1 MCGRM
6 ACALNKGCLQHA
18 CQYQDATGQ
27 YRCPKWVDLNSQGKY
42 KPSYNISPRTYHPV
56 LLNSCLAP
64 GDKRVKKEK
73 GVDEGVIMTSMRW
86 GLVPSW
92 HTSDPRNFLFNT
104 VNCRVEEC
112 MERRSFKGAIA
123 AGRRCVVPAEGFFEW
138 HKEDKTSRQPYLVY
152 FRQPKAVSMAVRT
165 WDDISDAHQLMQ
177 GGQWAGPRL
186 LTMAGLFD
194 VSTCEEDLY
203 SFTILTMNSPKYLQW
218 LHDRVPVILS
228 GEDAVAEWLDP
239 NNSFEK
245 LTRSVHCPKDL
256 EWHPVS
262 SEVGKVTNNSV
273 KCVLPISKTSCTE
286 RATSLSPSSS
296 GSSTVEDAAAQ
307 RTPASP
313 VVQHNQRWTCEA
325 AQQYQR
331 RAKRQLDLEDEN
343 IHLEGKYRNGAIQA
357 ANATLAA
364 ANAARSFYA
373 LGEEVLREKRELV
386 RLETTRAQLQIE
398 LIKRQLGQD

>member
-273 KCVLPISKTSCTE
+273 KCVLPISKTAVKKE
-286 RATSLSPSSS
+286 KQTSLEQWLKNSPKSVTKAAKELKRSRSRSPRSRSPGPSRKRSKSPSGRGSQGRSRSRSKSRSPRRLKSEHRGSSRSRSRS
-296 GSSTVEDAAAQ
+296 GS
-307 RTPASP
+307 R
-313 VVQHNQRWTCEA
+313 
-325 AQQYQR
+325 
-331 RAKRQLDLEDEN
+331 KRD
-343 IHLEGKYRNGAIQA
+343 
-357 ANATLAA
+357 
-364 ANAARSFYA
+364 
-373 LGEEVLREKRELV
+373 
-386 RLETTRAQLQIE
+386 
-398 LIKRQLGQD
+398 

>member
-1 MCGRM
+1 
-6 ACALNKGCLQHA
+6 ALNKGCLQHA

-42 KPSYNISPRTYHPV
+42 KPSYNISPRTYHSARPV
-56 LLNSCLAP
+56 AFSVVLNST
-64 GDKRVKKEK
+64 DKLRSSEWFAALIIDGSSYFSWRLFFFAATCRINEK
-73 GVDEGVIMTSMRW
+73 IVW
-86 GLVPSW
+86 QQ
-92 HTSDPRNFLFNT
+92 
-104 VNCRVEEC
+104 
-112 MERRSFKGAIA
+112 SFKKGLFS
-123 AGRRCVVPAEGFFEW
+123 GNVCVTRATGVFFEW

-165 WDDISDAHQLMQ
+165 WDGVSDAHQLMQ

-203 SFTILTMNSPKYLQW
+203 SFTILTMDSPKYLQW

-228 GEDAVAEWLDP
+228 GEDAIAEWLDP

-273 KCVLPISKTSCTE
+273 KCVLPISKTAVKKE
-286 RATSLSPSSS
+286 KQTSLEQWFKNSPKSVTKAAKELKRSRSRSPRSSSPGPSRKRSKSPSGRGSQGRSRSRSRSRSKSRSPRRSKSEPGGSSRSRSRS
-296 GSSTVEDAAAQ
+296 GS
-307 RTPASP
+307 R
-313 VVQHNQRWTCEA
+313 
-325 AQQYQR
+325 
-331 RAKRQLDLEDEN
+331 KRD
-343 IHLEGKYRNGAIQA
+343 
-357 ANATLAA
+357 
-364 ANAARSFYA
+364 
-373 LGEEVLREKRELV
+373 
-386 RLETTRAQLQIE
+386 
-398 LIKRQLGQD
+398 